1 MNTQE
6 LVKQYQEWE
15 LKLSAYTLA
24 LSTMGF
30 DSRTIAPTNG
40 SAYRNK
46 RNAYLVGEYFSIVN
60 DEEIFDVMKQLSTKE
75 DLDEETKRAITY
87 RLADIAKI
95 NCMMICKSS
104 KVFKTNLSHC
114 YIAFIVI
121 LLFTLQNYIPFVQ
134 LSCTAK
140 YFL

>member
-6 LVKQYQEWE
+6 LLNKYNEWE

-60 DEEIFDVMKQLSTKE
+60 DEEILDVMKQLILAISA
-75 DLDEETKRAITY
+75 KR
-87 RLADIAKI
+87 
-95 NCMMICKSS
+95 
-104 KVFKTNLSHC
+104 
-114 YIAFIVI
+114 
-121 LLFTLQNYIPFVQ
+121 
-134 LSCTAK
+134 
-140 YFL
+140 